1 MKIEILKYRAH
12 SKNTLQAFL
21 DLLITPGGIE
31 IRDATLH
38 DKNGKRW
45 VGLPARPYTDRD
57 GNQSWAKIVAFPED
71 ADHSAFQRAALE
83 AIDAYHGAKDA
94 SHDIPF

>member
-38 DKNGKRW
+38 DKSGKRW
-45 VGLPARPYTDRD
+45 IGLPAREYKDKD
-57 GNQSWAKIVAFPED
+57 GKQAWAKTVAFPED
-71 ADHSAFQRAALE
+71 RDHWDFQRAAL
-83 AIDAYHGAKDA
+83 DAMDAFEKAKGA